1 MPRVV
6 YTPQSETYSP
16 KNVLRAMARG
26 IIRSRYMALRLVV
39 KDIKSDYAKSQIGM
53 AWELIDPL
61 VLGFIFYS
69 LKRTNV
75 INPSE
80 TDMPYSI
87 FIIYGLLMYATFVE
101 SVMRMVT
108 LVKSSKPLLTHLKLP
123 PEALILSV
131 FYRIAFNCFF
141 RLVVM
146 LVFSLMLSR
155 SALADGLS
163 AFSFV
168 GFLKFLVLFPSV
180 ILIGSAI
187 GLFFAPLNAI
197 YSDVG
202 TAIRIGLGPYRYL
215 SPVLWPLPVT
225 GAWAWL
231 HATNPIA
238 PLFLDLRMLATNN
251 VMHYAIPVFARCAL
265 FGMVFLFAWFI
276 FHISLTVL
284 SEKA

>member
-16 KNVLRAMARG
+16 KNVIRAMVRG
-26 IIRSRYMALRLVV
+26 MIQSRYMALRLVV
-39 KDIKSDYAKSQIGM
+39 RDIKSDYAKSQFGM
-53 AWELIDPL
+53 VWELIDPL
-61 VLGFIFYS
+61 VLGFIFYA
-69 LKRTNV
+69 LKRSRV
-75 INPSE
+75 ITPGE
-80 TDMPYSI
+80 TGMPYSI

-108 LVKSSKPLLTHLKLP
+108 LVRTSKPLLSHLKLP

-131 FYRIAFNCFF
+131 IFRIAFNCFF
-141 RLVVM
+141 RLLAM
-146 LVFSLMLSR
+146 LFFSLLLCR
-155 SALADGLS
+155 SALAEGLS
-163 AFSFV
+163 AFSPV
-168 GFLKFLVLFPSV
+168 GFIKFLLLFPSV
-180 ILIGSAI
+180 ILVGAAI

-197 YSDVG
+197 YSDVA

-215 SPVLWPLPVT
+215 SPVLWPLPLT

-231 HATNPIA
+231 HTTSPIA
-238 PLFLDLRMLATNN
+238 PIFLDLRTLATENA
-251 VMHYAIPVFARCAL
+251 MHYPAEFLARGIL
-265 FGMVFLFAWFI
+265 FGLLFLFSWFI